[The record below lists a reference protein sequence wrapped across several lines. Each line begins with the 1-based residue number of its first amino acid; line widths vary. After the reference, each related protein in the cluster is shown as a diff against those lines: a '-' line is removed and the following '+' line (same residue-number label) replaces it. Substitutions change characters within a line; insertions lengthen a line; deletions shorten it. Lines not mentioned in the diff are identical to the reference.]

1 MLYGLRVLA
10 KNPGFTT
17 VAVLTLALCI
27 GANTAIF
34 SIINAVMFKSLPV
47 RDPQHLMLLKW
58 SARGKLGVHGFSSYG
73 DCDQPAQGPPI
84 RTTARCRSLSSK
96 KCGQHGPFSSLAE
109 FAGRRRLRS
118 AGMCAVHQA
127 TGQYVSGDYFQA
139 LGVGAAAGR
148 VFIPADNAPGAA
160 PVVVLQYGYWKRQ
173 FGGDRS
179 IIGKTTRPERAAIHG
194 SGRS

>member
-58 SARGKLGVHGFSSYG
+58 SARGKLEESTAPAPTETATTNPGATNPHG
-73 DCDQPAQGPPI
+73 C
-84 RTTARCRSLSSK
+84 SLSK
-96 KCGQHGPFSSLAE
+96 PFLDDVRKHGPFSSLAE
-109 FAGRRRLRS
+109 FAG
-118 AGMCAVHQA
+118 AG
-127 TGQYVSGDYFQA
+127 
-139 LGVGAAAGR
+139 
-148 VFIPADNAPGAA
+148 
-160 PVVVLQYGYWKRQ
+160 
-173 FGGDRS
+173 
-179 IIGKTTRPERAAIHG
+179 
-194 SGRS
+194 GRSR